1 MNYSK
6 RTTKNSMGKRILQSW
21 LIIGTFAFLL
31 GGAVAIIALHWNKPE
46 TAVTVGQYIAD
57 APTYGAFEG
66 ITFAPAREWEV
77 DRYSFTPLPDL
88 PMDADLQEFTY
99 YLSAAYE
106 VDYSLI
112 LALIDVESGFN
123 PTAISSTGDYGLM
136 QINQCNAGYLQER
149 VGAADLLNPYDNIKG
164 GLYILRGLFE
174 KYGDSARVLMA
185 YNMGERGAARLWEQ
199 GIFESNYS
207 KSVLQRQAD
216 FNERLNNINDG
227 GKAND

>member
-21 LIIGTFAFLL
+21 AIIGLCAFLL
-31 GGAVAIIALHWNKPE
+31 GVGITLAALKAGQKP
-46 TAVTVGQYIAD
+46 VTVGQYIAD

-66 ITFAPAREWEV
+66 IVFPAEKEWEV
-77 DRYSFTPLPDL
+77 DRYSFIPLPDL
-88 PMDADLQEFTY
+88 SMDADLQEFTY

-164 GLYILRGLFE
+164 GVYILRGLFE

-185 YNMGERGAARLWEQ
+185 YNMGERGAARLWGQ

-216 FNERLNNINDG
+216 FNERLNNISDG